1 MPTIDSLP
9 RWLLGTALL
18 AACGGA
24 GGDGS
29 GGSSSAGSSA
39 GPGTTTASTTTLGT
53 ATDDVTVGDT
63 VGSGS
68 SADSTGGS
76 DACATPYGDD
86 PTPLFERPRGRFEL
100 RWYGTYTS
108 LVGAYAEAPPPD
120 FHQEAERSGAC
131 RLLTYEASVCNPVCE
146 PPGVCI
152 DGACVTASPQQSL
165 GAVTLAGID
174 AEPIAV
180 NEDAQHTYF
189 WDREAELSLQ
199 SLGLDGEGGAIAAFS
214 LGACAVAAP
223 QPEADWSAQMMA
235 RAPGE
240 SVVLR
245 WTDPVPTARIYMRMT
260 TGIGTHG
267 GISPVE
273 IECEGPDVGELELP
287 GAYLD
292 ALYADGW
299 ACGECGGN
307 DLLRYHAD
315 HSGDP
320 GELQFRVGSI
330 ANFWYIP

>member
-1 MPTIDSLP
+1 MRGEGLAWATVVAAVLLVGCGDS
-9 RWLLGTALL
+9 
-18 AACGGA
+18 
-24 GGDGS
+24 GGDGDG
-29 GGSSSAGSSA
+29 GGSSSAGSS
-39 GPGTTTASTTTLGT
+39 GGSGSGTTTASSTSDDASTGDTLG
-53 ATDDVTVGDT
+53 
-63 VGSGS
+63 S
-68 SADSTGGS
+68 SSAADSTGGS

-86 PTPLFERPRGRFEL
+86 PTPLFDRPRGRFEL
-100 RWYGTYTS
+100 RWFPTYSS
-108 LVGAYAEAPPPD
+108 LLGSYADTPPPD

-131 RLLTYEASVCNPVCE
+131 RLLTYQASVCNPACE

-152 DGACVTASPQQSL
+152 DGACVTASPLLSL
-165 GAVTLAGID
+165 GAVTLAGVD
-174 AEPIAV
+174 ADPIAV
-180 NEDAQHTYF
+180 SEDAYHAYF

-199 SLGLDGEGGAIAAFS
+199 TLGLDGEGGAIAPFS
-214 LGACAVAAP
+214 LSACAVTAP
-223 QPEADWSAQMMA
+223 EPQQDWSAQMMA
-235 RAPGE
+235 RAAGE

-245 WTDPVPTARIYMRMT
+245 WTNPVPTARVYMRMT